1 MIGYTLNNNKRKYMT
16 ITKQSLFN
24 TFKTLT
30 NNQSKISF
38 LTKMKK
44 LQSSTDKLNH
54 LNINFDNLIKLYS

>member
-1 MIGYTLNNNKRKYMT
+1 MIVYTLNNNKRKYMT

-24 TFKTLT
+24 TFKTL
-30 NNQSKISF
+30 NDNKSKMSF

-44 LQSSTDKLNH
+44 LKSSTDKLNH

>member
-1 MIGYTLNNNKRKYMT
+1 MIVYTLNNNKRKYMT

-24 TFKTLT
+24 TFKTL
-30 NNQSKISF
+30 NDNKSKMSF

-44 LQSSTDKLNH
+44 LKSSTDKLDH

>member
-1 MIGYTLNNNKRKYMT
+1 MT
-16 ITKQSLFN
+16 ITKQSLFD

-30 NNQSKISF
+30 NNKSKISF

-44 LQSSTDKLNH
+44 LKSSTDKLNH

>member
-24 TFKTLT
+24 TFKTL
-30 NNQSKISF
+30 NDNKSKMSF

-44 LQSSTDKLNH
+44 LKSSTDKLDH

>member
-24 TFKTLT
+24 TFKTLS
-30 NNQSKISF
+30 NNKSKISF

-44 LQSSTDKLNH
+44 LKSSTDKLNH

>member
-1 MIGYTLNNNKRKYMT
+1 MIGYTDNNNKRKYMT

-24 TFKTLT
+24 TFKTL
-30 NNQSKISF
+30 NDNKSKMSF

-44 LQSSTDKLNH
+44 LKSSTDKLDH

>member
-24 TFKTLT
+24 TFKTL
-30 NNQSKISF
+30 NDNKSKMSF

-44 LQSSTDKLNH
+44 LKSSTDKLNH

>member
-1 MIGYTLNNNKRKYMT
+1 VIGYTLNNNKRKYMT

-24 TFKTLT
+24 TFKTL
-30 NNQSKISF
+30 NDNKSKMSF

-44 LQSSTDKLNH
+44 LKSSTDKLDH